1 MNQRTVS
8 EESKTFP
15 GVPGEFPGQSVAF
28 FASAP
33 RDLVS
38 LLRRELVGLGAAHL
52 RAGHAGVRFRGTLET
67 AYRACLWSRVAS
79 RILLPLKSFQATTP
93 EQLYAGVRRVSW
105 SEHVPVDGTLAVD
118 FTSSRSTLGHS
129 HFGAQKVK
137 DAIVDQL
144 RELTG
149 GRPSVD
155 RLRPD
160 VRINAHVDRDVVT
173 IAIDLAGDSLHRRGY
188 RQQGGPAPLKE
199 NVAAAILLHAGWPET
214 ARAGKPL
221 LDPMCGSGTLL
232 IEAALMAG
240 DVAPGLSRDY
250 FGLHRWGGHDAD
262 LWQRLLEEARQRRH
276 EGIPRL
282 PEMAGFDIDDNA
294 VARAN
299 DNLERVG
306 LARHIPIRCQDM
318 LELESPWPGQTGLL
332 VCNPPYG
339 ERMGAHDGLA
349 ELYAGMG
356 ATLKRAFPGWQL
368 MLLAG
373 SAAQGSGLGLRPQD
387 SQKLD
392 NGPLACQLSRYQIP
406 AGGAAVNPHARPH
419 GRGPRDPHASM
430 FANRLRK
437 NLRNIGGWARRNNI
451 DCYRLYDADMP
462 EYAFA
467 VDIYRAQD
475 TWVIAQEYQAPASIP
490 EAQVA
495 ARRGT
500 VLATLGEVLQVPAER
515 VVFKSRQRQRAG
527 SQYQR
532 LTTDGTLHEVIENGC
547 RLLVNF
553 HDRMDTGLFL
563 DHRQIRGL
571 VRSLAPGQR
580 FLNLFAYAG
589 AATVQAAAGDATG
602 TTSVD
607 LSANYLAWAR
617 RNLALNGFSGD
628 THVQIQAD
636 CAQWLASAPDSHR
649 DYGVVLLDAPT
660 FSNSKRLDG
669 TLDVQRDHATL
680 IRLAARRLASDG
692 VLLFSNHLKR
702 FRMDHEAVH
711 AAGLELE
718 DISRQTLPRDFARNP
733 RSHHCWRIRHRSCGD

>member
-15 GVPGEFPGQSVAF
+15 GVLGEFPGQSVAF

-282 PEMAGFDIDDNA
+282 PAMAGFDIDDNA

-373 SAAQGSGLGLRPQD
+373 SPAQGSSLGLRPQD

-392 NGPLACQLSRYQIP
+392 NGPLACQLNRYQIP

-490 EAQVA
+490 EEQVA

-607 LSANYLAWAR
+607 LSASYLAWAR